1 MIALAVWGL
10 IASAFGS
17 GPVSGDE
24 ILARVADTATA
35 RLSIP
40 YSGLR
45 EYKLRNRRYD
55 KEATVSVRMTYR
67 PSVGKH
73 FTVLARAGSQ
83 RLTAIVDRILDSE
96 AEQSRPSKNTEHEI
110 GPGNYRTR
118 LRGTERVKGRPC
130 YVIGLKPRH
139 KSKYLIEGTVWVD
152 AGSFGVVRLD
162 GSTAASV
169 SMWVGAPRITQEFT
183 EISGLWLPSYVR
195 SISSGMWLG
204 TSELEIRY
212 TAYQVGEIERGV
224 GDSAPVRPAAKA
236 AAEHSGAVSSNGPG
250 ARPRALNLFAWHLY
264 LIDNSRRHLVSRGSF
279 AAVVTPKNGAPL
291 PSPKSL
297 LL

>member
-1 MIALAVWGL
+1 MHMIALAAWGL
-10 IASAFGS
+10 IASALGS
-17 GPVSGDE
+17 SPVSGDE
-24 ILARVADTATA
+24 ILARLADTATA

-45 EYKLRNRRYD
+45 EYKLRNRRFD

-67 PSVGKH
+67 PSVGKQ
-73 FTVLARAGSQ
+73 FTVLERSGSQ

-96 AEQSRPSKNTEHEI
+96 AEQSRPSKNIEHEI
-110 GPGNYRTR
+110 GPENYRTR
-118 LRGTERVKGRPC
+118 LRGTEKIRGRPC

-139 KSKYLIEGTVWVD
+139 KSKYLIEGTLWVD

-183 EISGLWLPSYVR
+183 EIAGLWLPSYVR
-195 SISSGMWLG
+195 SVSSGMWLG

-212 TAYQVGEIERGV
+212 TAYQVGDIERGV
-224 GDSAPVRPAAKA
+224 GDSAPARPAAKA
-236 AAEHSGAVSSNGPG
+236 AAGHFGALFANGPG
-250 ARPRALNLFAWHLY
+250 ARPPGLALFAWHRY
-264 LIDNSRRHLVSRGSF
+264 LIDNSQRNLVSRASF
-279 AAVVTPKNGAPL
+279 AAVVTPKMEHPFH
-291 PSPKSL
+291 PRSPY
-297 LL
+297 